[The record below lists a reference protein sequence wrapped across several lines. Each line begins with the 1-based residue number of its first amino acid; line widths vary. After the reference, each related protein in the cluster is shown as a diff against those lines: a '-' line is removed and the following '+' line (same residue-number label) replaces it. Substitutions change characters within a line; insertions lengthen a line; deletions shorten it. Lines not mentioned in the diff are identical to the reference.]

1 MVAKIEPGMT
11 VGEAAKANGI
21 VNFDTALPQEWVND
35 VERLT
40 GSYAVGGTFE
50 GEPVWFVWS
59 YDPPAK
65 MWGQPMPLTE
75 AAERLLALYETKRR
89 GGKA

>member
-21 VNFDTALPQEWVND
+21 TTFDTALPQSWVND
-35 VERLT
+35 VEQVT
-40 GSYAVGGTFE
+40 GIYPVGGEFE

-59 YDPPAK
+59 YDGAKNWGNPA
-65 MWGQPMPLTE
+65 PLTE
-75 AAERLLALYETKRR
+75 GAVKLLALYEDKLRSR
-89 GGKA
+89 I

>member
-21 VNFDTALPQEWVND
+21 VTFDTALPQEWVND

-40 GSYAVGGTFE
+40 GVYPVGGALD

-59 YDPPAK
+59 YDGAK
-65 MWGQPMPLTE
+65 MWGKPAPLTE
-75 AAERLLALYETKRR
+75 AAVRLLGLYETKLKESR
-89 GGKA
+89 A